1 MKRIRSKKGFTLA
14 ELLIV
19 IAIIAILI
27 AIAIPTFSAQLEG
40 ARIAVDMSN
49 ARAASSLAYSEYMLY
64 HSKDKNSGA
73 ITYTF
78 GTDDDSNLFIM
89 SHSDEGGKLSD
100 GNDETDGTEIK
111 AKSEHLGNMKLEV
124 VIDDSKFSKNTWLS
138 ELGK

>member
-1 MKRIRSKKGFTLA
+1 MKRIKSQKGFTLV

-40 ARIAVDMSN
+40 ARMAVDMSN

-64 HSKDKNSGA
+64 HSNVKECGP

-89 SHSDEGGKLSD
+89 SHSGENGKIDDGNNETGGK
-100 GNDETDGTEIK
+100 EIE
-111 AKSEHLGNMKLEV
+111 AKSENLADMKLEV
-124 VIDDSKFSKNTWLS
+124 IIDDGKVSENTWLS
-138 ELGK
+138 ALKK